1 MEHPCQVA
9 INEKI
14 GKVTKT
20 MINFLEPYFKRVPG
34 VGDLHLEEVLLED
47 NCALLFVLTDKNE
60 SDPRK
65 FITIC
70 RTNLNKQ
77 KWIAYEIND
86 QILEEMKHGTLSLKQ
101 GIKTFPAGTSVVVE
115 WDKHTDTTCCKV
127 FVGVA
132 HDIDSLD
139 DNIMINESDEEDVE

>member
-1 MEHPCQVA
+1 
-9 INEKI
+9 
-14 GKVTKT
+14 

-34 VGDLHLEEVLLED
+34 IGDLYLEEVLLED

-77 KWIAYEIND
+77 KWIA
-86 QILEEMKHGTLSLKQ
+86 
-101 GIKTFPAGTSVVVE
+101 
-115 WDKHTDTTCCKV
+115 
-127 FVGVA
+127 
-132 HDIDSLD
+132 
-139 DNIMINESDEEDVE
+139 